1 MKKKL
6 YHLRSNYPLLS
17 PYSVNIVTQLVSCTI
32 SVYCNNG
39 DLRLAGSSVPAQGR
53 VELCWNE
60 TWGTI
65 CDELWSTNDANV
77 ACRQLG
83 YAASGMKHILNIQL
97 AMELVV

>member
-1 MKKKL
+1 ML
-6 YHLRSNYPLLS
+6 HVLHTERAHPAHF
-17 PYSVNIVTQLVSCTI
+17 II

-39 DLRLAGSSVPAQGR
+39 NLRLAGSTVPSQGR

-83 YAASGMKHILNIQL
+83 YAASGMKHK
-97 AMELVV
+97 

>member
-1 MKKKL
+1 MQNEPTSSF
-6 YHLRSNYPLLS
+6 Y
-17 PYSVNIVTQLVSCTI
+17 SCTV

-53 VELCWNE
+53 VELCYNE

-65 CDELWSTNDANV
+65 CDEFWSTNDANV

-83 YAASGMKHILNIQL
+83 YAASGMKQTKYK
-97 AMELVV
+97 